1 MGDELIEYWFG
12 DGEGHLTRWTSP
24 GALGSVLLDF
34 DGDGRIDDAM
44 VDLDGDGRAD
54 VAALDLDDDGTR
66 EATFRDDGSGRW
78 AESTQAPGAGP
89 VGRGVGADARPDH
102 VHNGLPGAAGTPA
115 RAAPSACPIP
125 GVTGVQAP
133 GPDKP
138 VRVVPVSAEPG
149 QPARQAVADTDADG
163 APDVLLFDTDGDGT
177 ADGATDLQQ

>member
-12 DGEGHLTRWTSP
+12 DGDGGVTRWTSP
-24 GALGSVLLDF
+24 AVQGSVLLDF

-44 VDLDGDGRAD
+44 VDLDRDGRAD
-54 VAALDLDDDGTR
+54 VAVLDLDDDGTR
-66 EATFRDDGSGRW
+66 EAAFRDDGSGRW
-78 AESTQAPGAGP
+78 AEPTTAPGARSGSGP
-89 VGRGVGADARPDH
+89 GPGSPGPGGSAD
-102 VHNGLPGAAGTPA
+102 GTPGAAGTPA

-125 GVTGVQAP
+125 GVTGARAP
-133 GPDKP
+133 EEDP
-138 VRVVPVSAEPG
+138 VAVTAVPAEPG

>member
-12 DGEGHLTRWTSP
+12 DGDRGVTRWTSP
-24 GALGSVLLDF
+24 AVQGSVLLDF

-44 VDLDGDGRAD
+44 VDLDRDGRAD

-66 EATFRDDGSGRW
+66 EAAFRDDGSGRW
-78 AESTQAPGAGP
+78 AQPTTAPGSGP
-89 VGRGVGADARPDH
+89 GPGSTGPGGGAD
-102 VHNGLPGAAGTPA
+102 GTPGAAGTPA

-125 GVTGVQAP
+125 GVTGAQAP
-133 GPDKP
+133 GPEKP
-138 VRVVPVSAEPG
+138 VRVVPVPAEPG